1 VTRKKDPENL
11 LKLMTYVLER
21 HPDEF
26 GLVPDDDGFIRMK
39 DLIKAIT
46 EEPGWGFVRQS
57 HINEVLMTFRDHS
70 FFVEEDRIR
79 AMTAQESAVRVAGV
93 TPPKLLYHCVRR
105 TAYPVVYERG
115 ISPMGRHHVFLATT
129 DALALRIGKRRD
141 PKPVL
146 LTVQALRASQQGVAF
161 SRQGEAIYLVDNI
174 PVGLFSGP
182 PLPKEKEESKKRKEP
197 SIQVTPEFASGS
209 FLLDMERSE
218 ELHRQKIKEKGL
230 RKDIAWK
237 RQARRQRRK
246 R

>member
-39 DLIKAIT
+39 DLIKAIM
-46 EEPGWGFVRQS
+46 EEEGWGFVRQS
-57 HINEVLMTFRDHS
+57 HINEVLITFRDHS

-79 AMTAQESAVRVAGV
+79 AMNAQESAVRVAGV

-115 ISPMGRHHVFLATT
+115 IGPMGPHHVFLATT

-161 SRQGEAIYLVDNI
+161 SRQGEAIYLVDNV

-182 PLPKEKEESKKRKEP
+182 PLPKEKEERKRKEP
-197 SIQVTPEFASGS
+197 SIHVTPEFEPGG

>member
-1 VTRKKDPENL
+1 MTRRKDPEQL
-11 LKLMTYVLER
+11 LKLITYILER

-26 GLVPDDDGFIRMK
+26 GLVPDDEGFIRMK
-39 DLIKAIT
+39 DLIKAVT
-46 EEPGWGFVRQS
+46 EEEGWGFVRQS
-57 HINEVLMTFRDHS
+57 HINEVLITLRDHP
-70 FFVEEDRIR
+70 FFVDADRIK
-79 AMTAQESAVRVAGV
+79 AIHVQESAVRVVGV

-105 TAYPVVYERG
+105 TAHPVVYDRG
-115 ISPMGRHHVFLATT
+115 IDPMGRHHVFLATT

-146 LTVQALRASQQGVAF
+146 LTVQALRASQQGLTF
-161 SRQGEAIYLVDNI
+161 SRQGEAIYLVDHV

-197 SIQVTPEFASGS
+197 SIQVTPEFEPGG

-218 ELHRQKIKEKGL
+218 ELHRQRIKEKGL